1 MTNGKVPD
9 PDIRD
14 VEAARGGDTQAF
26 SQLLKR
32 LEQRVFRF
40 ILRHSLSNEDAQ
52 DLTQETF
59 LEVYRNLDHFHGNSK
74 FSTWV
79 LGISRHLVL
88 NHINRSS
95 SFRFAIV
102 DDADLTQ
109 IADEGNDPHDACQR
123 EARLTILKHGIQ
135 KHLSPEWREALVLV
149 CLEGLSYREAARLLE
164 IPEATVKTRVFRARK
179 ALRAGLT
186 SEGHSELFTFDSP

>member
-1 MTNGKVPD
+1 MTIGRGPD

-14 VEAARGGDTQAF
+14 VEAAKKGDIQAF

-40 ILRHSLSNEDAQ
+40 ILRHSLTNEDAQ

-59 LEVYRNLDHFHGNSK
+59 LEVHRNLNNFRGNSM

-79 LGISRHLVL
+79 LGISRNLVL

-95 SFRFAIV
+95 SFRFASV
-102 DDADLTQ
+102 DDSDLADVP
-109 IADEGNDPHDACQR
+109 DDNEDPHEACQR
-123 EARLTILKHGIQ
+123 QDRLTVLRQGLQ
-135 KHLSPEWREALVLV
+135 NHLSQDLREALMLV

-164 IPEATVKTRVFRARK
+164 LPEATVKTRVFRARK
-179 ALRAGLT
+179 ALRAGFAA
-186 SEGHSELFTFDSP
+186 EGHEELFTLD